1 MVVLFWAK
9 SEDHVDYY
17 RIRYKSKGGKEQWT
31 FAKTDA
37 DQNQKTITGLM
48 ADTVYIFQV
57 RGVFQD
63 REGSY
68 GPANE
73 DVKTAESLAT
83 HLLRSSINVA
93 SGNPPIYQLM
103 AQELKS
109 SRNRS
114 AKTRKLI
121 LGKGT
126 FF

>member
-63 REGSY
+63 RVT
-68 GPANE
+68 
-73 DVKTAESLAT
+73 DLLMKMLKLLSL
-83 HLLRSSINVA
+83 
-93 SGNPPIYQLM
+93 
-103 AQELKS
+103 
-109 SRNRS
+109 
-114 AKTRKLI
+114 
-121 LGKGT
+121 
-126 FF
+126 